1 MTAFSTARCPNKKAT
16 HPLLLL
22 LPLFTSNDIHD
33 HPPSMYTQQRP
44 LSYAPTPYSY
54 TPNPARSASIN
65 LDEEVKL
72 SSSSAERDLHESL
85 AEIYS
90 IIVTLDGLEKAYIK
104 DVVTE
109 AEYTETCTRL
119 LKQYK
124 SSLGDESVAREFVD
138 LETFKR
144 TWGLECPRAT
154 ERLRIG
160 LPATVEQASHSAAG
174 PSGGASAGPG
184 AGASGSLILAATE
197 NFITFLDALK
207 LNMVSKD
214 ALHPLLSEV
223 IQSVNKVTDGE
234 FENRGKIIQWLIALN
249 QMRAT
254 EELSEEQ
261 ARELSF
267 DIEQAYQGF
276 KATLN

>member
-1 MTAFSTARCPNKKAT
+1 
-16 HPLLLL
+16 
-22 LPLFTSNDIHD
+22 
-33 HPPSMYTQQRP
+33 MYAQQP

-54 TPNPARSASIN
+54 TPNTALSASIN

-72 SSSSAERDLHESL
+72 TSSSAERDLYESL

-104 DVVTE
+104 DAITE

-119 LKQYK
+119 LKQYR
-124 SSLGDESVAREFVD
+124 SSLGDETVAKEFVD
-138 LETFKR
+138 LDTFKR

-160 LPATVEQASHSAAG
+160 LPATVEQPSHA
-174 PSGGASAGPG
+174 PSQNRATS
-184 AGASGSLILAATE
+184 GASGSLILAATE

-207 LNMVSKD
+207 LNMLSKD

-223 IQSVNKVTDGE
+223 IQSVNKVTDQD
-234 FENRGKIIQWLIALN
+234 FENRGKIIQWLITLN

-254 EELSEEQ
+254 EELTEEQ
-261 ARELSF
+261 AREMAF
-267 DIEQAYQGF
+267 EIEQAYQGF

>member
-1 MTAFSTARCPNKKAT
+1 
-16 HPLLLL
+16 
-22 LPLFTSNDIHD
+22 
-33 HPPSMYTQQRP
+33 MYSQRP

-54 TPNPARSASIN
+54 TPDPARSASIN

-72 SSSSAERDLHESL
+72 VSSSGERDLYESL

-124 SSLGDESVAREFVD
+124 SSLGDETVAREFVD
-138 LETFKR
+138 LESFKR

-160 LPATVEQASHSAAG
+160 LPATVEQASHNAHN
-174 PSGGASAGPG
+174 SGGG
-184 AGASGSLILAATE
+184 AQGGSGGGASGSLILTATE

-254 EELSEEQ
+254 EELSEDQ
-261 ARELSF
+261 ARELAF

>member
-1 MTAFSTARCPNKKAT
+1 
-16 HPLLLL
+16 
-22 LPLFTSNDIHD
+22 
-33 HPPSMYTQQRP
+33 MYSQRP

-54 TPNPARSASIN
+54 TPDPARSASIN

-72 SSSSAERDLHESL
+72 VSSSGERDLYESL

-124 SSLGDESVAREFVD
+124 SSLGDETVAREFVD
-138 LETFKR
+138 LESFKR

-160 LPATVEQASHSAAG
+160 LPATVEQASHNAPTSGSGAAG
-174 PSGGASAGPG
+174 GSGG
-184 AGASGSLILAATE
+184 GASGSLILTATE

-254 EELSEEQ
+254 EELSEDQ
-261 ARELSF
+261 ARELAF

>member
-1 MTAFSTARCPNKKAT
+1 
-16 HPLLLL
+16 
-22 LPLFTSNDIHD
+22 
-33 HPPSMYTQQRP
+33 MY
-44 LSYAPTPYSY
+44 
-54 TPNPARSASIN
+54 
-65 LDEEVKL
+65 
-72 SSSSAERDLHESL
+72 ESL

-104 DVVTE
+104 DAVTE
-109 AEYTETCTRL
+109 AEYTETCSRL

-124 SSLGDESVAREFVD
+124 SSLGDDTVAREFVD

-144 TWGLECPRAT
+144 TWEVCLDLLGNDIMRGLGALLLTGGWVKLECPRAT

-160 LPATVEQASHSAAG
+160 LPATVEQATHTAPAAPVGAAAAG
-174 PSGGASAGPG
+174 PA
-184 AGASGSLILAATE
+184 AGASGGLILTATE

-223 IQSVNKVTDGE
+223 IQSVNKVTDGD

-267 DIEQAYQGF
+267 DIESAYQGF
-276 KATLN
+276 KATLG

>member
-1 MTAFSTARCPNKKAT
+1 MHS
-16 HPLLLL
+16 
-22 LPLFTSNDIHD
+22 
-33 HPPSMYTQQRP
+33 QRP

-54 TPNPARSASIN
+54 TPNPALSATIN

-72 SSSSAERDLHESL
+72 ASSSAERDLYESL

-90 IIVTLDGLEKAYIK
+90 IIVTLDGLEKAYIR
-104 DVVTE
+104 DAISE
-109 AEYTETCTRL
+109 SEYTETCARL

-124 SSLGDESVAREFVD
+124 STLGDDTVAREFVD

-144 TWGLECPRAT
+144 TWQLECPRAT

-160 LPATVEQASHSAAG
+160 LPATVEQASHGAHT
-174 PSGGASAGPG
+174 PSSSMPTNAH

-223 IQSVNKVTDGE
+223 IQSVNKVTDRD
-234 FENRGKIIQWLIALN
+234 FESRGKIIQWLITLN

-254 EELSEEQ
+254 EELSDDQ

>member
-1 MTAFSTARCPNKKAT
+1 
-16 HPLLLL
+16 
-22 LPLFTSNDIHD
+22 
-33 HPPSMYTQQRP
+33 MYSQRP
-44 LSYAPTPYSY
+44 LAYAPSPYSY
-54 TPNPARSASIN
+54 TPNLALSATIN

-72 SSSSAERDLHESL
+72 ASTPAERDLYESL

-104 DVVTE
+104 DAVAE
-109 AEYTETCTRL
+109 SEYTETCARL
-119 LKQYK
+119 LKQYR
-124 SSLGDESVAREFVD
+124 SSLSDESVAKEFVD

-144 TWGLECPRAT
+144 RWGLECAKAT

-160 LPATVEQASHSAAG
+160 LPATVEQPSHNPVQAAATG
-174 PSGGASAGPG
+174 S
-184 AGASGSLILAATE
+184 ASGSLILAATE

-223 IQSVNKVTDGE
+223 IQSVNRVTDE
-234 FENRGKIIQWLIALN
+234 DFENRGKIIQWLITLN

-254 EELSEEQ
+254 QELAEDQ
-261 ARELSF
+261 VRELAF

-276 KATLN
+276 KKTLN

>member
-1 MTAFSTARCPNKKAT
+1 
-16 HPLLLL
+16 
-22 LPLFTSNDIHD
+22 
-33 HPPSMYTQQRP
+33 MYSTQQP
-44 LSYAPTPYSY
+44 AYAPTPHGHI
-54 TPNPARSASIN
+54 TRSLTANIN
-65 LDEEVKL
+65 LDQEVKL
-72 SSSSAERDLHESL
+72 STSVAERELYDSL

-90 IIVTLDGLEKAYIK
+90 IIITLDGLERAFIR
-104 DVVTE
+104 DSVTE
-109 AEYTETCTRL
+109 TEYTETCGRL

-124 SSLGDESVAREFVD
+124 SNLSDETVAQEFVD

-144 TWGLECPRAT
+144 KWDMECPRAT

-160 LPATVEQASHSAAG
+160 LPATVEQPPQIVQNNG
-174 PSGGASAGPG
+174 GGAA
-184 AGASGSLILAATE
+184 GSLILAATE

-223 IQSVNKVTDGE
+223 IQSVNKVTDRD
-234 FENRGKIIQWLIALN
+234 FENRGKIIQWLITLN

-254 EELSEEQ
+254 EELGEDQ
-261 ARELSF
+261 ARELAF
-267 DIEQAYQGF
+267 DMEQAYHGF

>member
-1 MTAFSTARCPNKKAT
+1 
-16 HPLLLL
+16 
-22 LPLFTSNDIHD
+22 
-33 HPPSMYTQQRP
+33 MYQRP

-54 TPNPARSASIN
+54 TPNIALSASIN

-72 SSSSAERDLHESL
+72 SSSSAERDLFESL

-90 IIVTLDGLEKAYIK
+90 IILTLDGLEKAYIK
-104 DVVTE
+104 DAITE
-109 AEYTETCTRL
+109 SEYTETCARL

-124 SSLGDESVAREFVD
+124 SSLSDETVAKGFVD
-138 LETFKR
+138 LDTFKR

-160 LPATVEQASHSAAG
+160 VPVTVEQASHSAASA
-174 PSGGASAGPG
+174 PSNPNTST
-184 AGASGSLILAATE
+184 SGSLILAATE

-214 ALHPLLSEV
+214 ALHPLLSEI
-223 IQSVNKVTDGE
+223 IQSVNRVTDQD

-254 EELSEEQ
+254 EELSEDQ
-261 ARELSF
+261 ARELAF
-267 DIEQAYQGF
+267 EIEQAYQGF
-276 KATLN
+276 KDTLS

>member
-1 MTAFSTARCPNKKAT
+1 
-16 HPLLLL
+16 
-22 LPLFTSNDIHD
+22 
-33 HPPSMYTQQRP
+33 MYSQRP

-54 TPNPARSASIN
+54 TPNPALSASIN

-72 SSSSAERDLHESL
+72 ASSSAERDLYESL

-90 IIVTLDGLEKAYIK
+90 IIITLDGLEKAYIR
-104 DVVTE
+104 DAISE
-109 AEYTETCTRL
+109 SEYTETCARL

-124 SSLGDESVAREFVD
+124 STLSDESVAREFVD

-144 TWGLECPRAT
+144 TWGMECPRAT

-160 LPATVEQASHSAAG
+160 LPATVEQASHGARTPSNGAPGAA
-174 PSGGASAGPG
+174 PSG
-184 AGASGSLILAATE
+184 GASGSLILTATE

-223 IQSVNKVTDGE
+223 IQSVNKVTDRD
-234 FENRGKIIQWLIALN
+234 FENRGKIIQWLITLN

-261 ARELSF
+261 ARELAF

>member
-1 MTAFSTARCPNKKAT
+1 
-16 HPLLLL
+16 
-22 LPLFTSNDIHD
+22 
-33 HPPSMYTQQRP
+33 
-44 LSYAPTPYSY
+44 
-54 TPNPARSASIN
+54 
-65 LDEEVKL
+65 VKL
-72 SSSSAERDLHESL
+72 VSSSGERDLYESL

-124 SSLGDESVAREFVD
+124 SSLGDDSVSREFVD

-144 TWGLECPRAT
+144 TWGVSLSATLATFLCLTLSQLECPRAT

-160 LPATVEQASHSAAG
+160 LPATVEQASHGAPAAG
-174 PSGGASAGPG
+174 NTASGGSGG
-184 AGASGSLILAATE
+184 GGASGSLILAATE

-207 LNMVSKD
+207 LNMLSKD

-223 IQSVNKVTDGE
+223 IQSVNKVTDGD
-234 FENRGKIIQWLIALN
+234 FDNRGKIIQWLIALN

-254 EELSEEQ
+254 EELNEDQ

-267 DIEQAYQGF
+267 DIDQAYQGF

>member
-1 MTAFSTARCPNKKAT
+1 M
-16 HPLLLL
+16 
-22 LPLFTSNDIHD
+22 
-33 HPPSMYTQQRP
+33 
-44 LSYAPTPYSY
+44 
-54 TPNPARSASIN
+54 
-65 LDEEVKL
+65 
-72 SSSSAERDLHESL
+72 
-85 AEIYS
+85 
-90 IIVTLDGLEKAYIK
+90 
-104 DVVTE
+104 
-109 AEYTETCTRL
+109 
-119 LKQYK
+119 
-124 SSLGDESVAREFVD
+124 
-138 LETFKR
+138 
-144 TWGLECPRAT
+144 ECPRAT

-160 LPATVEQASHSAAG
+160 LPATVEQASHGAPQASSAGAAG
-174 PSGGASAGPG
+174 AAG
-184 AGASGSLILAATE
+184 GASGSLILAATE

-254 EELSEEQ
+254 EELSEDQ
-261 ARELSF
+261 ARELAF

>member
-1 MTAFSTARCPNKKAT
+1 M
-16 HPLLLL
+16 
-22 LPLFTSNDIHD
+22 
-33 HPPSMYTQQRP
+33 
-44 LSYAPTPYSY
+44 
-54 TPNPARSASIN
+54 
-65 LDEEVKL
+65 
-72 SSSSAERDLHESL
+72 
-85 AEIYS
+85 
-90 IIVTLDGLEKAYIK
+90 
-104 DVVTE
+104 
-109 AEYTETCTRL
+109 
-119 LKQYK
+119 
-124 SSLGDESVAREFVD
+124 
-138 LETFKR
+138 
-144 TWGLECPRAT
+144 ECPRAT

-160 LPATVEQASHSAAG
+160 LPATVEQASHGAIQASSAGAAG
-174 PSGGASAGPG
+174 AAG
-184 AGASGSLILAATE
+184 GASGSLILAATE

-254 EELSEEQ
+254 EELSEDQ
-261 ARELSF
+261 ARELAF

>member
-1 MTAFSTARCPNKKAT
+1 
-16 HPLLLL
+16 
-22 LPLFTSNDIHD
+22 
-33 HPPSMYTQQRP
+33 MYSQRP

-54 TPNPARSASIN
+54 TPDPARSASIN

-72 SSSSAERDLHESL
+72 VSSSGERDLYESL

-124 SSLGDESVAREFVD
+124 SSLGDETVAREFID
-138 LETFKR
+138 LESFKR

-160 LPATVEQASHSAAG
+160 LPATVEQASHNAPNLGGGATG
-174 PSGGASAGPG
+174 GSGG
-184 AGASGSLILAATE
+184 GASGSLILTATE

-254 EELSEEQ
+254 EELSEDQ
-261 ARELSF
+261 ARELAF